1 MKTDDDSKNFNL
13 KNYFVWMVIYL
24 GIGAVASLLLP
35 FKYAM
40 AVMPIVIF
48 LGNIIRTEIRLRKA
62 GVGGIK
68 GRYKPF
74 SSSTFG
80 QNSSNSDN
88 LYNHI
93 KYHCLNCGK
102 EHSQFSCGS
111 KAVKAG
117 YGLSTTVNG
126 ILLVQY
132 QSWNPLVFKAG

>member
-1 MKTDDDSKNFNL
+1 
-13 KNYFVWMVIYL
+13 MVIYL

-40 AVMPIVIF
+40 GVMLIFIF

-74 SSSTFG
+74 SSSAFG
-80 QNSSNSDN
+80 QKSSNSGN
-88 LYNHI
+88 LYKHI
-93 KYHCLNCGK
+93 KYYCLNCGK
-102 EHSQFSCGS
+102 EHSQFSCPNCGS

-117 YGLSTTVNG
+117 YGL
-126 ILLVQY
+126 
-132 QSWNPLVFKAG
+132 